1 MEMRVAGKASVIG
14 MAMKE
19 SNDVRLGSRAVQSSN
34 CSIRRLRAKNRQCW
48 NASCASD

>member
-19 SNDVRLGSRAVQSSN
+19 SDDVRLGSKAEVNS
-34 CSIRRLRAKNRQCW
+34 ARQKVCFKPKA
-48 NASCASD
+48 NIAS